1 MTNVSNV
8 DHGLTIDLE
17 KLNSIEGDRRAVRVG
32 PGARWR
38 KVYEILDDVGLSV
51 VGAKA
56 GDVGVGG
63 FLLGG
68 SSVNESEI
76 FMCRMLINSKVAI
89 PGSLDAQAGLVTT

>member
-8 DHGLTIDLE
+8 DRGLTIDLE
-17 KLNSIEGDRRAVRVG
+17 KLDWIEGNRQTVRVG

-38 KVYEILDDVGLSV
+38 EVYEILDDVDLSV

-68 SSVNESEI
+68 IYVNEI
-76 FMCRMLINSKVAI
+76 
-89 PGSLDAQAGLVTT
+89 